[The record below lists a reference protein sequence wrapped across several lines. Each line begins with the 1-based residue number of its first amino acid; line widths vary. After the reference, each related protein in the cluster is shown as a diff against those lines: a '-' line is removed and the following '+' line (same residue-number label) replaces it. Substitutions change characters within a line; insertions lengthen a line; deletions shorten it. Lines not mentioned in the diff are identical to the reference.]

1 MSEARTRPSLFQDD
15 PSPAPAV
22 DLGRFAAKPALAADA
37 PAADTI
43 RRISD
48 EGGFPS
54 RAPTTAKPAM
64 PTVPTPPKLGRY
76 KSGRTAMLNARL
88 TQRAH
93 DRYHEIVAAEQERF
107 RAGEL
112 THNPTLGEIV
122 ERALAALE
130 REIAG
135 KGAP

>member
-54 RAPTTAKPAM
+54 RAPTTAKPADAD
-64 PTVPTPPKLGRY
+64 
-76 KSGRTAMLNARL
+76 RT
-88 TQRAH
+88 H
-93 DRYHEIVAAEQERF
+93 AAKAGPLQERPHGHAECTPDAA
-107 RAGEL
+107 RAR
-112 THNPTLGEIV
+112 PV
-122 ERALAALE
+122 
-130 REIAG
+130 
-135 KGAP
+135 P